1 MRDRPTTP
9 PRAPDTELFN
19 FHPPSAPRQKY
30 LVSERPVLTLT
41 PAPDTRLADGNATG
55 NVVYVFN
62 LKFVSRFGVD
72 QHFRMSSEGW
82 GDHELLMVRPENPE
96 PAPFFFCVFSCRFPR
111 FFPSRRRRR
120 LTYLPPRPPMKRRT

>member
-1 MRDRPTTP
+1 M
-9 PRAPDTELFN
+9 
-19 FHPPSAPRQKY
+19 
-30 LVSERPVLTLT
+30 SERPVLTLT

-82 GDHELLMVRPENPE
+82 GDHELLMVRANCRPKNPRTG
-96 PAPFFFCVFSCRFPR
+96 ALFLFAFFLVD
-111 FFPSRRRRR
+111 SRVSS
-120 LTYLPPRPPMKRRT
+120 PHAAAAA

>member
-1 MRDRPTTP
+1 M
-9 PRAPDTELFN
+9 
-19 FHPPSAPRQKY
+19 
-30 LVSERPVLTLT
+30 TLT

-82 GDHELLMVRPENPE
+82 GDHELLMVRKPRTG
-96 PAPFFFCVFSCRFPR
+96 ALFLFAFFLVD
-111 FFPSRRRRR
+111 SRVSS
-120 LTYLPPRPPMKRRT
+120 PHAADAA

>member
-1 MRDRPTTP
+1 M
-9 PRAPDTELFN
+9 
-19 FHPPSAPRQKY
+19 
-30 LVSERPVLTLT
+30 SERPVLTLT

-82 GDHELLMVRPENPE
+82 GDHELLMVRAKKIQLSPEKPRTG
-96 PAPFFFCVFSCRFPR
+96 ALFLLR
-111 FFPSRRRRR
+111 FFLVDSRVSS
-120 LTYLPPRPPMKRRT
+120 PHAAAA